1 MLTEGTCEPRFAGV
15 REEFERNFAERGEV
29 GASVCV
35 IVDGET
41 VVDLWGGSAAPDSG
55 QSWTADTIGN
65 VWSATKGATALCA
78 HILASRG
85 ELDLNAPV
93 VTYWPEFGKH
103 GKDVI
108 LVRHL
113 LCHQAGLPAVR
124 QPLPPGAF
132 YNWDLM
138 ADALANEE
146 PFWQP
151 GTRNGYH
158 GLTFGFLVGEVV
170 RRISGRSLGTFFR
183 DEVAAPLGLDF
194 WLGLPE
200 SEEGRVAPTIPAPLP
215 GPGDPVPSLYVA
227 AFTDP
232 TSVQGLML
240 ANSGGYMTI
249 PGESDS
255 RAAHAA
261 VMGAIGGITN
271 ARGLAGMYRPLALG
285 GAGLVSAEQLRLMG
299 TIVAATSIDAVLLVP
314 SRWAL
319 GFVKTIDNRYLPP
332 ADQEGMFLSEEA
344 FGHPGMGGSLGFAD
358 PRARLSFGYT
368 MNRQGTGLGVNER
381 GQSLVDAVYRVLG
394 YDRVGDGGTWYTP

>member
-41 VVDLWGGSAAPDSG
+41 VVDLWGGSGAPDSG
-55 QSWTADTIGN
+55 QPWTADTIGN

-93 VTYWPEFGKH
+93 VRYWPEFGKH

-113 LCHQAGLPAVR
+113 LSHQAGLPAVR

-158 GLTFGFLVGEVV
+158 
-170 RRISGRSLGTFFR
+170 
-183 DEVAAPLGLDF
+183 
-194 WLGLPE
+194 
-200 SEEGRVAPTIPAPLP
+200 
-215 GPGDPVPSLYVA
+215 
-227 AFTDP
+227 
-232 TSVQGLML
+232 
-240 ANSGGYMTI
+240 
-249 PGESDS
+249 
-255 RAAHAA
+255 
-261 VMGAIGGITN
+261 
-271 ARGLAGMYRPLALG
+271 
-285 GAGLVSAEQLRLMG
+285 
-299 TIVAATSIDAVLLVP
+299 
-314 SRWAL
+314 
-319 GFVKTIDNRYLPP
+319 
-332 ADQEGMFLSEEA
+332 
-344 FGHPGMGGSLGFAD
+344 
-358 PRARLSFGYT
+358 
-368 MNRQGTGLGVNER
+368 
-381 GQSLVDAVYRVLG
+381 
-394 YDRVGDGGTWYTP
+394 